1 MGRAIT
7 SWHVPFSFPPCSS
20 TLPGTLPCLALSTAC
35 SSAAILYMLFG
46 NARDASLVLLNVP
59 FAAVGGI
66 LILRTSHKVYLNTFA
81 KQ

>member
-7 SWHVPFSFPPCSS
+7 SWHVPFSFPPCCS
-20 TLPGTLPCLALSTAC
+20 TLPGTLPYLAMKHRQLIF
-35 SSAAILYMLFG
+35 AILYMLFG

-81 KQ
+81 K